1 MMGGRGGGDGGDGG
15 GGDDL
20 VMTAGLRLQELL
32 ARQLDTSLLR
42 AEKVE
47 FLASGESVRA
57 AGGSAAGVQ
66 SLESFR
72 QEGAMQTQT
81 VRAEH
86 DLRDRLRRKGLS
98 EEDIEVHIKRR
109 SMLLVAAASEANSAG
124 KGYVSGKVDRKRRA
138 HPQFLAMAQS
148 ERQAELAALTAAE
161 AEPPEGAV
169 GKSMAASGGIGRHA
183 AEVEAS
189 LLAGASDLQGISH
202 LGLSAAALRARRP
215 LFDDIAEGST
225 SAALPMD
232 RARESASD
240 AKPRSASEVFAVT
253 PPEVLDLATFIQG
266 RKVDV
271 EGKTSSAERP
281 LRENR
286 GYQVLT
292 SGSSD
297 TRQTRPGCA
306 QELDA
311 CAIPPHDTHE
321 DPPAESVSGT
331 GSPTRVAVA
340 GNSLPCISD
349 AELAEGRMPTE
360 AIRALQGGRFAT
372 YDPGSPSEV
381 LYIKNL
387 AKTATEAD
395 LVALFLRFQRPG
407 LPRLV
412 FRLMQRGRMKGQA
425 FVTFPDI
432 NTAAHA
438 LMQVHGY
445 MLRGQPLVI
454 SFGRTST

>member
-1 MMGGRGGGDGGDGG
+1 MGGRGGGGGGEG

-20 VMTAGLRLQELL
+20 VVMAELRLQELL

-72 QEGAMQTQT
+72 QEGAMQTQA

-86 DLRDRLRRKGLS
+86 DLLDRLRRKGLS
-98 EEDIEVHIKRR
+98 EEDIEVHIRRR
-109 SMLLVAAASEANSAG
+109 SMLLVAAASEGNG
-124 KGYVSGKVDRKRRA
+124 GEGYVSGRVERKRRA
-138 HPQFLAMAQS
+138 HPQFLAMARS
-148 ERQAELAALTAAE
+148 ERNAELAALTAAE
-161 AEPPEGAV
+161 AEPQQGGV
-169 GKSMAASGGIGRHA
+169 GKSIAASSGIGRHA

-215 LFDDIAEGST
+215 LFEDIAEGST

-266 RKVDV
+266 RKVDE
-271 EGKTSSAERP
+271 EGKTSSAQRP
-281 LRENR
+281 LREDT

-292 SGSSD
+292 SGSSN
-297 TRQTRPGCA
+297 TRQTRPRQA
-306 QELDA
+306 QESDA
-311 CAIPPHDTHE
+311 CAMHPRDTHE
-321 DPPAESVSGT
+321 DPLAESVSGT
-331 GSPTRVAVA
+331 GSPTRMAIA

-349 AELAEGRMPTE
+349 AELAQGRMPTE
-360 AIRALQGGRFAT
+360 AIRALHGGRFAT
-372 YDPGSPSEV
+372 YDPGSPSDV

-387 AKTATEAD
+387 AKAATEAD

-432 NTAAHA
+432 STAAHA
-438 LMQVHGY
+438 LVQVHGY
-445 MLRGQPLVI
+445 VLRGQPLLV
-454 SFGRTST
+454 SFGRSST

>member
-1 MMGGRGGGDGGDGG
+1 MMGGRGDGG

-20 VMTAGLRLQELL
+20 VMTAELRLQELL

-72 QEGAMQTQT
+72 QEGAMQTQA

-109 SMLLVAAASEANSAG
+109 SMLLVAAASEGNAG
-124 KGYVSGKVDRKRRA
+124 EGYVKARVERKRRA
-138 HPQFLAMAQS
+138 HPQFLAMARS
-148 ERQAELAALTAAE
+148 EQNAELAALTAAE
-161 AEPPEGAV
+161 AEPPQGAV
-169 GKSMAASGGIGRHA
+169 GISIAASGSIGRHA

-215 LFDDIAEGST
+215 LFDDISKGST

-240 AKPRSASEVFAVT
+240 ARPRLASEVFAVT

-266 RKVDV
+266 RKADE

-286 GYQVLT
+286 WYQVLT
-292 SGSSD
+292 SGSCD
-297 TRQTRPGCA
+297 TRQTRPRQA
-306 QELDA
+306 QALDA
-311 CAIPPHDTHE
+311 SAMPPHDTHE
-321 DPPAESVSGT
+321 DPLVESVSGT

-340 GNSLPCISD
+340 GSSLPCISN
-349 AELAEGRMPTE
+349 AELAQGRMPTE

-372 YDPGSPSEV
+372 YDPGSPSDV

-387 AKTATEAD
+387 TKAATEAD
-395 LVALFLRFQRPG
+395 LVALFLRFQQPG

-454 SFGRTST
+454 SFGRSSS